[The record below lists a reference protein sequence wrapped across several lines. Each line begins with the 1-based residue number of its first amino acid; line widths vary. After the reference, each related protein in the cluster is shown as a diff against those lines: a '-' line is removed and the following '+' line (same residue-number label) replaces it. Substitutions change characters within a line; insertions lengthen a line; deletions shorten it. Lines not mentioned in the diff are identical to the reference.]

1 MSDQLLVVR
10 CQLGEREA
18 FAELVRAWHP
28 AVERYV
34 GRMLGGP
41 ADDVVQEVWL
51 AVVKGLPRLR
61 QPDRFAPWLF
71 TIARRAVM
79 NRLRDAYA
87 RPKPEPIDNRPG
99 EDGPSYGGAGPGSSG
114 YDRTGNGGADYDR
127 ASYDRARYDRPGYG
141 GADYHRAGYGGAGYD
156 WPNKDG
162 AGDDEAETVV
172 NRETLGGAL
181 AALPAPEREV
191 LLLFYL
197 EDLPLTACA
206 QICAVPV
213 GTVKSRLHRA
223 RILLREELVRKGY
236 EA

>member
-1 MSDQLLVVR
+1 MSDELLVVR

-18 FAELVRAWHP
+18 FAELVQGWHP

-34 GRMLGGP
+34 GRMLGGSD
-41 ADDVVQEVWL
+41 DDVVQEVWL

-71 TIARRAVM
+71 AIARRAVM

-87 RPKPEPIDNRPG
+87 RPEPEPFDDLP
-99 EDGPSYGGAGPGSSG
+99 
-114 YDRTGNGGADYDR
+114 
-127 ASYDRARYDRPGYG
+127 
-141 GADYHRAGYGGAGYD
+141 
-156 WPNKDG
+156 
-162 AGDDEAETVV
+162 GDDEAEGVV
-172 NRETLGGAL
+172 NRETLAGAL
-181 AALPAPEREV
+181 AALAAPEREV

-197 EDLPLTACA
+197 EDLPLDACA

-213 GTVKSRLHRA
+213 GTIKSRLNRA
-223 RILLREELVRKGY
+223 RRLLRHELVRKGY